1 MADSAATTVLAD
13 EATSP
18 PRLELRRASKVS
30 LLILATVLILFA
42 RRPDQFLHPTL
53 WVEDTV
59 ILREYVN
66 HGWWSLLEP
75 LNGYYVLIS
84 KIIAF
89 IAFKTSFYWA
99 PQIELFLIVAFTCA
113 VIVSVA
119 LSPTHLQW
127 PLLCALA
134 VLIVPTDP
142 EVFVVSVYAFWWA
155 GILLLLALFWRS
167 DARLQWLRWLYIVI
181 GGLSSPIIVVVAGLL
196 AVRAV
201 FERKPS
207 EYFAAGLGVPVS
219 LIQFVTIH
227 GSVPL
232 NTMKFGLGPF
242 ALTIQRF
249 FGLFFIPKIGSL
261 SSCVGFAVLFSLV
274 FIAWS
279 CRARL
284 NGYFFLL
291 VLADTGICALTLLRI
306 PVDVI
311 HPFFAGPR
319 YFFYPFILLNW
330 IMIWLAS
337 VSNSKTR
344 FGFAL
349 ALLIALIMCAPHF
362 ARWHEPID
370 WQTAVSAC
378 DRSTQYELPAHFDGQ
393 SSTMWHASMTGQECQ
408 KLLRESLF

>member
-1 MADSAATTVLAD
+1 VADSVTTTGSTDDAI
-13 EATSP
+13 SP
-18 PRLELRRASKVS
+18 PRLELRRALEVS
-30 LLILATVLILFA
+30 FLILATVLILFA

-53 WVEDTV
+53 WVEDTF

-75 LNGYYVLIS
+75 LNNGYYILIS
-84 KIIAF
+84 KIVAF
-89 IAFKTSFYWA
+89 IAFKTSFSWA

-127 PLLCALA
+127 PFLCAVA
-134 VLIVPTDP
+134 VLIVPSDP
-142 EVFVVSVYAFWWA
+142 EVFAVSMYGFWWA

-201 FERKPS
+201 FEKKPS

-261 SSCVGFAVLFSLV
+261 SSCVGFAVLISLV
-274 FIAWS
+274 FIAWLFFS
-279 CRARL
+279 ASAGRYWDLCLNAPQNSRRRDPPVLCRPSL
-284 NGYFFLL
+284 FFLSVHTSEL
-291 VLADTGICALTLLRI
+291 DH
-306 PVDVI
+306 D
-311 HPFFAGPR
+311 
-319 YFFYPFILLNW
+319 
-330 IMIWLAS
+330 LAS
-337 VSNSKTR
+337 LSLQFKDQIRLCACPSDCVDNVCAAFCPMARTNR
-344 FGFAL
+344 L
-349 ALLIALIMCAPHF
+349 ANGCVGVRSINAIRIARTF
-362 ARWHEPID
+362 
-370 WQTAVSAC
+370 
-378 DRSTQYELPAHFDGQ
+378 
-393 SSTMWHASMTGQECQ
+393 
-408 KLLRESLF
+408 

>member
-1 MADSAATTVLAD
+1 MADSATTIVLAD
-13 EATSP
+13 KATSP
-18 PRLELRRASKVS
+18 SRLGLRRASKVS

-59 ILREYVN
+59 ILRGYVD
-66 HGWWSLLEP
+66 HGWWNLLEP
-75 LNGYYVLIS
+75 LNGYYVLTS

-89 IAFKTSFYWA
+89 IAFKTSFSWA

-127 PLLCALA
+127 SFLCAVA
-134 VLIVPTDP
+134 VLIVPSDP
-142 EVFVVSVYAFWWA
+142 EVFAVSEYAFWWA

-167 DARLQWLRWLYIVI
+167 NAPLQWLRWLYIVI

-196 AVRAV
+196 VVRAV
-201 FERKPS
+201 FERKAS
-207 EYFAAGLGVPVS
+207 EYCAACLGVAVS
-219 LIQFVTIH
+219 LIQIVTIH
-227 GSVPL
+227 AQVPL
-232 NTMKFGLGPF
+232 KMTFGLGSF
-242 ALTIQRF
+242 IMAIQRF
-249 FGLFFIPKIGSL
+249 FGLFFIPEIGAVSL
-261 SSCVGFAVLFSLV
+261 LVGFAVLISLV
-274 FIAWS
+274 LIAWS

-291 VLADTGICALTLLRI
+291 VLADIGICALTLFRI
-306 PVDVI
+306 PIDAI

-319 YFFYPFILLNW
+319 YFFYPFILLSW

-337 VSNSKTR
+337 VSNSGTR

-349 ALLIALIMCAPHF
+349 AFLIALIMCAPHF
-362 ARWHEPID
+362 ARWHAPID
-370 WQTAVSAC
+370 WQAAVLAC
-378 DRSTQYELPAHFDGQ
+378 ARSTQYELPIQFDGQ
-393 SSTMWHASMTGQECQ
+393 FSTMWHASMTGQECQ
-408 KLLRESLF
+408 KLLQESLF